1 MTQRLLEQ
9 KDMCLKRLALVEES
23 VSHNEARRQRLLRLG
38 NKMLDV
44 GLDVY
49 KPRFAAIDRGLAT
62 LDRQRAIDVSLRDG
76 YLLALKMVEIELETG
91 EATEQMETDVSGVLL
106 QKLEELRELEE
117 RQADLV
123 RELQANL
130 EVEQLLRGREG

>member
-9 KDMCLKRLALVEES
+9 KDMCVTRLTLVEQS
-23 VSHNEARRQRLLRLG
+23 LSQNDARRQRLLSLG

-62 LDRQRAIDVSLRDG
+62 LDRQKAIDVSLRDG
-76 YLLALKMVEIELETG
+76 YLLALKMVEIELESG
-91 EATEQMETDVSGVLL
+91 EATEQLDTDVSDVLG
-106 QKLEELRELEE
+106 QKLDELKELEE

-123 RELQANL
+123 RELEANL
-130 EVEQLLRGREG
+130 EVEQLLRGRES